1 MSKPADA
8 HASALRWVAAGRLLA
23 DASSHEFLAGF
34 LEGLIRIMQEQ
45 HTGVH
50 TITITIHQG
59 RLTRVE
65 RCKKERIA

>member
-1 MSKPADA
+1 MSKPSD
-8 HASALRWVAAGRLLA
+8 LPRWVAAGRALA
-23 DASSHEFLAGF
+23 EASSHEFLSVF
-34 LEGLIRIMQEQ
+34 LEGLVRMVQEQ